1 MQSMELSLVI
11 FTVLSQVAIGMTFM
25 RALGTVSGPDEG
37 DAKKEWQM
45 VAGLMVVGM
54 IASLFH
60 LGHPEGA
67 INAIAHLN
75 KAWLSREVLFAGAF
89 AGLAVL
95 AAVLSGSEGK
105 PVFAWGGVVLGLGL
119 ILSAGMTYAPPALPA
134 VNNAL
139 PALFFLIS
147 AVMLGAGF
155 ASWFAGEARQPMLA
169 RVFTSAA
176 VVGLVLYLAAPC
188 IWLSGST
195 VMRMTAEAWLGS
207 GFYWA
212 HIGVLIVSLG
222 VIWKTRT
229 IPVWLPV
236 LALAG
241 ELLGRAGF
249 FADTIHTAA
258 NMGGLY

>member
-11 FTVLSQVAIGMTFM
+11 FTVLSQVAIGMIFM
-25 RALGTVSGPDEG
+25 RAFGTVSGPDEG
-37 DAKKEWQM
+37 NAKSEWRM

-60 LGHPEGA
+60 LGHPAGSV
-67 INAIAHLN
+67 NAIAHLS

-89 AGLAVL
+89 AALAVL
-95 AAVLSGSEGK
+95 AAVMTDKDGK
-105 PVFAWGGVVLGLGL
+105 PLFAWLGLILGLGL
-119 ILSAGMTYAPPALPA
+119 IFSAGMTYAPPALPA

-155 ASWFAGEARQPMLA
+155 GSWFAGEGRQPLLA
-169 RVFTSAA
+169 RVFTSAT

-195 VMRMTAEAWLGS
+195 VMRMTGEAWLSS
-207 GFYWA
+207 GFYWV
-212 HIGVLIVSLG
+212 HIGVLAASLA

-236 LALAG
+236 LALLG
-241 ELLGRAGF
+241 ELVGRVGF